1 MIAPLPKTRRVIKAE
16 NRERVTAMVIEDESD
31 TIHVVNDRGDN
42 VSMPLSQWQGLIS
55 NYLSEV
61 KE

>member
-1 MIAPLPKTRRVIKAE
+1 MMAPLPKTRRVIKAE

>member
-1 MIAPLPKTRRVIKAE
+1 MAPLPKTRRVVRSEDGKRA
-16 NRERVTAMVIEDESD
+16 TAMVVEDESD
-31 TIHVVNDRGDN
+31 IIYVVNDRGDS
-42 VSMPLSQWQGLIS
+42 VTMSLSQWQGLIS